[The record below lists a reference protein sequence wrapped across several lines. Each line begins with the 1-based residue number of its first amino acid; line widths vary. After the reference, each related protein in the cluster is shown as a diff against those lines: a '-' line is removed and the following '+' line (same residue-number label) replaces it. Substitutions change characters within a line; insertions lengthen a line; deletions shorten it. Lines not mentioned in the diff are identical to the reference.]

1 MRVNIKSLPYRIF
14 IYAVAC
20 GLSIAVVNFI
30 TTSLIHR
37 ISTTSSMLFP
47 VLTISLMGFHIMIA
61 CFMGMK
67 YLCDKKQLYLA
78 PIAFAF
84 TCSALLMLGTI
95 GSYSDW
101 LVCAQGREIN
111 QNDALIFYFF
121 RNVMMAILFIAAI
134 FYIASAISPPT
145 QEKFT
150 ARYSLVVLFL
160 SAQRSYYRGSIP
172 ATRRC

>member
-1 MRVNIKSLPYRIF
+1 MRINIKSLPYRIF

-95 GSYSDW
+95 GSYPDW

-121 RNVMMAILFIAAI
+121 RNIMMAI
-134 FYIASAISPPT
+134 
-145 QEKFT
+145 
-150 ARYSLVVLFL
+150 
-160 SAQRSYYRGSIP
+160 
-172 ATRRC
+172 

>member
-14 IYAVAC
+14 IYAIAC
-20 GLSIAVVNFI
+20 SLSIAVVNFI

-67 YLCDKKQLYLA
+67 YLCDKNQLYLA

-95 GSYSDW
+95 GSYPDW

-111 QNDALIFYFF
+111 QNDALI
-121 RNVMMAILFIAAI
+121 
-134 FYIASAISPPT
+134 SAT
-145 QEKFT
+145 
-150 ARYSLVVLFL
+150 
-160 SAQRSYYRGSIP
+160 
-172 ATRRC
+172 

>member
-1 MRVNIKSLPYRIF
+1 MFINLKRLPDRLFLYT
-14 IYAVAC
+14 VVC
-20 GLSIAVVNFI
+20 GFSI
-30 TTSLIHR
+30 TTINFVTGSLIHR

-84 TCSALLMLGTI
+84 ACSALLMLGTI
-95 GSYSDW
+95 GSYPDW
-101 LVCAQGREIN
+101 LVCAQGRPIN

-121 RNVMMAILFIAAI
+121 RNVMMAVLFITSI
-134 FYIASAISPPT
+134 
-145 QEKFT
+145 
-150 ARYSLVVLFL
+150 VLYRL
-160 SAQRSYYRGSIP
+160 RHRTTPSGKIQRSYCRGFIP
-172 ATRRC
+172 ATHHY